1 MSLKSRIILL
11 FAFLLFLGIAGDIVH
26 MTLNARSRVAA
37 EGEAMS
43 RVTKDFIE
51 TALANMRDS
60 ADADENIRR
69 IVRSLGALRHVEV
82 AFARNADSP
91 PSALFTPET
100 HRGAAPVWFAELVR
114 AQKKVTLV
122 PVVVGG
128 KKIGAVLI
136 ASRPADEIDEV
147 WLEARNL
154 ALTAGLIALAALF
167 GASVML
173 DRTLRPLQG
182 CAGALGRLRD
192 GDYNVRIKASGSP
205 EFVDLCVKI
214 NALAGSLNQLANDNR
229 QLLQRLI
236 EVQED
241 ERKKIAY
248 ELHDE
253 FGPHLFALRATATL
267 LGARLGEPSLEPL
280 RQHANALRD
289 QIEAL
294 QSHNKNILR
303 QLRPPALDDLG
314 LSAALRILV
323 DDWRATEPGV
333 DVELRMAEN
342 LGETNDKTSLALFRL
357 AQEALT
363 NIYRHSKAAHAT
375 VTVSV
380 KPSPPEIEVR
390 VEDDGI
396 GIDASKSPG
405 LGLTGMRE
413 RVRALGGRFFYGVG
427 ENGGGFVAA
436 SIPLDGVSTFYGE
449 GSGRRPANR
458 ET

>member
-11 FAFLLFLGIAGDIVH
+11 FAFLLFLGIAGDIAH
-26 MTLNARSRVAA
+26 MTLNARNRVEA
-37 EGEAMS
+37 EGDAMN
-43 RVTKDFIE
+43 RVTKDFIS
-51 TALANMRDS
+51 TALANMRES
-60 ADADENIRR
+60 ADADENIVR
-69 IVRSLGALRHVEV
+69 IVRSLGSLRHVEV
-82 AFARNADSP
+82 AFARNIDGP
-91 PSALFTPET
+91 PASLFAPEP
-100 HRGAAPVWFAELVR
+100 HRGAAPAWFAELVG
-114 AQKKVTLV
+114 AQKKVTLL
-122 PVVVGG
+122 PVFVGG
-128 KKIGAVLI
+128 KNIGAVVI

-154 ALTAGLIALAALF
+154 ALTAGLIAAAALF

-173 DRTLRPLQG
+173 DRTLRPLEG

-192 GDYNVRIKASGSP
+192 GDYSVRIEASGSP

-241 ERKKIAY
+241 ERKKIAH

-253 FGPHLFALRATATL
+253 FGPHLFALRATATI
-267 LGARLGEPSLEPL
+267 LGARLGAPSLEPL
-280 RQHANALRD
+280 RQHTNALRE

-294 QSHNKNILR
+294 QFHNKNILR

-323 DDWRATEPGV
+323 DDWRATEPGI
-333 DVELRMAEN
+333 DVQLRIAEN
-342 LGETNDKTSLALFRL
+342 LGETNNKTSLALYRL
-357 AQEALT
+357 VQEALT
-363 NIYRHSKAAHAT
+363 NIYRHSKAAHAM

-380 KPSPPEIEVR
+380 TPSPAEIDVR

-396 GIDASKSPG
+396 GIDTSKPVG

-413 RVRALGGRFFYGVG
+413 RVRALGGRFVYGVG
-427 ENGGGFVAA
+427 DNGGGFVAA
-436 SIPLDGVSTFYGE
+436 SIPINGASTFE
-449 GSGRRPANR
+449 R
-458 ET
+458 EASTLSSK